1 LLVPPPCPLACKL
14 REKKEAAGGE
24 EKMSVVRVSELYLY
38 SL

>member
-1 LLVPPPCPLACKL
+1 LLVPPSCPLAYKL
-14 REKKEAAGGE
+14 WEKKEAAGGE